1 MPAVVKPTNTRE
13 LEAIISDALST
24 QNSLEILG
32 AGSKSTLGHPMRV
45 SQKVSLVGLS
55 GITLYEPEELVL
67 SARAGTPLADIEDT
81 LAQNHQEL
89 AFEPPS
95 WGALL
100 GNTEVQTLGGVIAT
114 NIGGPRRIRAGA
126 PRDHLLGVSMVTGR
140 GETVKTG
147 GRVVK
152 NVTGYD
158 LCKLF
163 AASYGTLA
171 VATELTLKVLPAA
184 EKIRTVLV
192 SGLDASDGVK
202 VMTEALASPYDVS
215 AAAYITEEITTRSD
229 VSYISKAHTS
239 ITALR
244 IEGPDPS
251 VVARCAALQNQL
263 KNHGKIEELHFH
275 NSKRFWAEIGNVS
288 PYIDEVGP
296 VWKISVPPSNA
307 VETAQTIC
315 NKTASEFYL
324 DWGGGLIWLHIID
337 DHKDGGAHLI
347 RAAIN
352 SCGGH
357 ATLIRASG
365 DIRSRVPV
373 FEPQGKAVTA
383 LTERIRKGFDPAGIL
398 NPGRLGLPPRRGYAD

>member
-1 MPAVVKPTNTRE
+1 MVTVLKPTNTME
-13 LEAIISDALST
+13 LEAIISDALNT
-24 QNSLEILG
+24 QKSLEILG
-32 AGSKSTLGHPMRV
+32 AGSKTTLGHPMTV
-45 SQKVSLVGLS
+45 SQKVSLAGFS

-67 SARAGTPLADIEDT
+67 TARAGTPLVDIEGT

-100 GNTEVQTLGGVIAT
+100 GNAEVQTLGGVIAT

-158 LCKLF
+158 LCKLI
-163 AASYGTLA
+163 AGSYGTLA
-171 VATELTLKVLPAA
+171 VATELTLKVLPAG

-192 SGLDASDGVK
+192 SGLDARGGVK
-202 VMTEALASPYDVS
+202 VMTESLASPYDVS
-215 AAAYITEEITTRSD
+215 AAAYITEEITNRSD
-229 VSYISKAHTS
+229 VSYISNAGAS
-239 ITALR
+239 ITAVR
-244 IEGPDPS
+244 IEGVAPS
-251 VVARCAALQNQL
+251 VIARSAALRNQL
-263 KNHGKIEELHFH
+263 KNHGDIEELHFH

-288 PYIDEVGP
+288 PYVDEVGP

-307 VETAQTIC
+307 VETVKTIC
-315 NKTASEFYL
+315 NKTASEFYF
-324 DWGGGLIWLHIID
+324 DWGGGLIWVHIID
-337 DHKDGGAHLI
+337 DHKDGGAHLV

-352 SCGGH
+352 PCGGH
-357 ATLIRASG
+357 ATLIRASN

-373 FEPQGKAVTA
+373 FEPQGKAVTK
-383 LTERIRKGFDPAGIL
+383 LTQRIKKGFDPAGIL
-398 NPGRLGLPPRRGYAD
+398 NPGRMDPPPEQGYAD